1 LKLSSEL
8 RFSVIFLRLKKLMML
23 AFIKVP
29 TLTGFR
35 RPLFI
40 APGDETLTNARM
52 LLDAENHCEKCH
64 KEKSYKQ

>member
-1 LKLSSEL
+1 
-8 RFSVIFLRLKKLMML
+8 LKKLMML
-23 AFIKVP
+23 AFIKMP

-52 LLDAENHCEKCH
+52 HLDAENHCEKCH
-64 KEKSYKQ
+64 KGKSYKQ